1 MHGARPTWHGA
12 GASDQCQSLPC
23 PAETLDALCPGATKS
38 TIPREALYS
47 MFINLREEKKTLNES
62 YVMGRTLLRRRQRK
76 CQCTKNTPDI
86 MSVCK
91 ATPDKYSRVFVKL
104 ILTQK
109 LIYPGIISFKT
120 RGNKRWMNV
129 NSRHTNEP
137 SLRGETNTIQ
147 TRLAARCCTENR
159 FRSTTHNIS
168 LSHRANTLL
177 LSLSRERGGNIYLSG
192 KF

>member
-1 MHGARPTWHGA
+1 
-12 GASDQCQSLPC
+12 
-23 PAETLDALCPGATKS
+23 
-38 TIPREALYS
+38 
-47 MFINLREEKKTLNES
+47 
-62 YVMGRTLLRRRQRK
+62 
-76 CQCTKNTPDI
+76 

-104 ILTQK
+104 ILTKK

-120 RGNKRWMNV
+120 RGNKGWMNV

-159 FRSTTHNIS
+159 FRSTTHSIS
-168 LSHRANTLL
+168 LSYRSKHTFPVAF
-177 LSLSRERGGNIYLSG
+177 S
-192 KF
+192 